1 MYTSILLLSEDHLEE
16 KIDKLFELTDFNGDG
31 NIQLD
36 ELYLTVTSVDRGLCY
51 ILGHS
56 PSSSKYLNAASKK
69 LFTLSEMGR
78 ESETL
83 DTNTQMGKKKFFEF
97 CTNRQHSVRRLLEM
111 FGSAS
116 MQKNKVGE
124 LQEVVTAEKLSCP
137 SLDEPTGE

>member
-1 MYTSILLLSEDHLEE
+1 
-16 KIDKLFELTDFNGDG
+16 
-31 NIQLD
+31 
-36 ELYLTVTSVDRGLCY
+36 
-51 ILGHS
+51 
-56 PSSSKYLNAASKK
+56 
-69 LFTLSEMGR
+69 MGR